1 MQQFEYK
8 ITRHPAE
15 TFSELVY
22 YCTESGECSMDQIP
36 ADQTET
42 LQGILNEEGIEGWG
56 LVQVSFGKGGVLAFW
71 KRVLTA

>member
-1 MQQFEYK
+1 
-8 ITRHPAE
+8 
-15 TFSELVY
+15 
-22 YCTESGECSMDQIP
+22 MDQIP